1 MAFSV
6 TQHHLN
12 SAETAN
18 TEKDSVIWTGK
29 LVAQTDNWPIF
40 RRLLLALKESD
51 THWVFTF
58 KSSLHTHFV
67 PCANYRQVF
76 LDWLSTIWIKSMD
89 NLSWAEWIWNH
100 SDLNVSHVSHA
111 ADRTQL
117 LLLFVLLRTFGYL
130 KRDSAVAGRGL
141 REWHHH
147 WSFRCW
153 QAWKEKHC
161 PPGHKT
167 LRPK

>member
-100 SDLNVSHVSHA
+100 LDLNVSHVSHA

-117 LLLFVLLRTFGYL
+117 LLLFVLLRTCWLFKTRLGSSRTWLKGMTSSLKLPLLTGL
-130 KRDSAVAGRGL
+130 KR
-141 REWHHH
+141 E
-147 WSFRCW
+147 
-153 QAWKEKHC
+153 
-161 PPGHKT
+161 T
-167 LRPK
+167 LSSWPQDTEA